1 LSCGSPV
8 GSGECDGQ
16 WQCAGSGQQQGSLT
30 VVTVRSYETGT
41 ASATT
46 IATNMA
52 AAAFAIRRIFTLS
65 FAHHQTAVS
74 TRWIVTG

>member
-1 LSCGSPV
+1 
-8 GSGECDGQ
+8 
-16 WQCAGSGQQQGSLT
+16 
-30 VVTVRSYETGT
+30 VRSCDTGT

-65 FAHHQTAVS
+65 FAHHRQTVS
-74 TRWIVTG
+74 TRLIDTE